1 MLYDRTPPHV
11 PVPDAFTATELVE
24 WTWDNVIWHHDTAN
38 ACRNVILGIFSPR
51 ISARFSRL
59 AVVAEGMGRAH
70 YLWTTPVVGA
80 VVLFCVLLPCF
91 SWVSDAQKCHL
102 CTTTTQYFKN
112 VVSFVKKT
120 QPRK

>member
-1 MLYDRTPPHV
+1 MTERRPMLPLRQQNRLNGHGTMLYDITM
-11 PVPDAFTATELVE
+11 
-24 WTWDNVIWHHDTAN
+24 HHDTAN
-38 ACRNVILGIFSPR
+38 ACRNVIPGTFSPR

-80 VVLFCVLLPCF
+80 VVLFRVLLPGC
-91 SWVSDAQKCHL
+91 SWVSEAQKGHL
-102 CTTTTQYFKN
+102 CTITTQYLKN

-120 QPRK
+120 